1 MVGICNRLAVD
12 THIPI
17 SRPDTL
23 LKEPDVNRSFLRN
36 LTFFIFAFLGSLST
50 NLYAGW
56 FDPSDSDNA
65 IQVVENNKPN
75 PNTPLVKY
83 AATIHIAGYSDART
97 GMPPKKIGDSTQRI
111 SGIWGKELVLDRAVT
126 EVVADSVRKRFDD
139 AGFPLIKESG
149 GALYELSGV
158 VKELTYNAKARH
170 ETAIAVEST
179 LKEVATGKVV
189 WSGVV
194 VEKNERDASSASSK
208 NDVANRLRYTLGIV
222 TQKTVEA
229 ISGSL
234 MASRPDLFSLAPGT
248 KPISGVTVLQATG
261 TSTVKATAAAN
272 GILALTTKPARAKVY
287 LDGVYFGMSPLRV
300 EIESGIHDVS
310 VKAEGYKA
318 ASEKL
323 SIRKGDTTEL
333 ELVLER

>member
-12 THIPI
+12 THLSI

-23 LKEPDVNRSFLRN
+23 LKEPDVNRSFRN
-36 LTFFIFAFLGSLST
+36 LSFLVFAFLGSLST

-56 FDPSDSDNA
+56 FDASDDA

-126 EVVADSVRKRFDD
+126 DVVADSFRKRFDD
-139 AGFPLIKESG
+139 AGFPLIKERS

-158 VKELTYNAKARH
+158 VKELTYNAKARN

-179 LKEVATGKVV
+179 LKEIATGKIV

-208 NDVANRLRYTLGIV
+208 NDIANRLRYMLGIV

-234 MASRPDLFSLAPGT
+234 MASRPDLFNLAPGT

-261 TSTVKATAAAN
+261 APVVKTAAAN
-272 GILALTTKPARAKVY
+272 GLLALTTKPARAKVY
-287 LDGVYFGMSPLRV
+287 LDGVYFGISPLRV
-300 EIESGIHDVS
+300 EIESGIHDVN
-310 VKAEGYKA
+310 VKAEGYKTA
-318 ASEKL
+318 AEKI

>member
-12 THIPI
+12 THLSI

-23 LKEPDVNRSFLRN
+23 LKEPDVNRSFRN
-36 LTFFIFAFLGSLST
+36 LSFLVFAFLGSLST

-56 FDPSDSDNA
+56 FDASDDA

-126 EVVADSVRKRFDD
+126 DVVADSFRKRFDD
-139 AGFPLIKESG
+139 AGFPLIKERS

-158 VKELTYNAKARH
+158 VKELTYNAKARN

-179 LKEVATGKVV
+179 LKEIATGKIV

-208 NDVANRLRYTLGIV
+208 NDIANRLRYMLGIV

-229 ISGSL
+229 INGSL
-234 MASRPDLFSLAPGT
+234 MASRPDLFNLAPGT

-261 TSTVKATAAAN
+261 APVVKTAAAN
-272 GILALTTKPARAKVY
+272 GLLALTTKPARAKVY
-287 LDGVYFGMSPLRV
+287 LDGVYFGISPLRV
-300 EIESGIHDVS
+300 EIESGIHDVN
-310 VKAEGYKA
+310 VKAEGYKTA
-318 ASEKL
+318 AEKI